1 MTDYRDRLVGA
12 VLDGRYRLEA
22 LIGRGGAGAVYRALD
37 TRLDRPVAVK
47 VLNGGGGG
55 DGGGDSDGAEA
66 RFAAEVRTLARF
78 AHPNLV
84 RLLDAGELDGRAC
97 LVMDLV
103 DGPTLAR
110 RLASGPLQP
119 DVAAS
124 VGAGVASALAYVH
137 GEGIVH
143 RDVKPAN
150 VLLGRDQVTR
160 LADFGIARLV
170 DTTGLT
176 ATGFVLGTPAYLAP
190 EQVQGGDV
198 GREVDVYALG
208 LVLVECLTGRRAFEG
223 TPAELTAAR
232 LHRAP
237 DLPPGLEPQLSELL
251 SAMTARDPGDRP
263 TAAEVVDALGAA
275 YHRRGSGALV
285 AGAVLGGAV
294 LGGAVLGGAVLGVA
308 ALGDAP
314 TLADAGG
321 DTVVADPTSA
331 VGTGAHPRRVRAL
344 VLAGLLVA
352 GGLAAALAEELPSA
366 PPTTGRSGTLA
377 GSTGPVRRARTTVT
391 SSTTPS
397 TTTSPPTTTTTTTS
411 TTTTSTTTTSTTT
424 APVSALVSAETR
436 FTSILA
442 SGVAAGSVA
451 PQAARQLD
459 AELSGIGAAPGPGGA
474 GASGG
479 AVQAFDQLVGTF
491 YADVAAGT
499 VTGGSIVTSLV
510 RSLAALASAVGTSVP
525 PPSAFAGP
533 GAAGPAGPGNGNGH
547 GNGNGNGHGNDH

>member
-12 VLDGRYRLEA
+12 VLDGRYRLEV
-22 LIGRGGAGAVYRALD
+22 LLGRGGAGVVYRALD

-47 VLNGGGGG
+47 VLNGG
-55 DGGGDSDGAEA
+55 DGVGDGAEA

-110 RLASGPLQP
+110 RLASGPLQL
-119 DVAAS
+119 DDATS

-150 VLLGRDQVTR
+150 VLLGRDQVAR

-237 DLPPGLEPQLSELL
+237 DLPPGLEPRLSGLL

-263 TAAEVVDALGAA
+263 TAAEVVDALGTAR
-275 YHRRGSGALV
+275 HRGGSGTLA
-285 AGAVLGGAV
+285 AGAALGGA
-294 LGGAVLGGAVLGVA
+294 ALGVA

-314 TLADAGG
+314 TVADAGG
-321 DTVVADPTSA
+321 DTVVADPSSA
-331 VGTGAHPRRVRAL
+331 AGNGAHPRRVRAL
-344 VLAGLLVA
+344 VLAGLLLA
-352 GGLAAALAEELPSA
+352 GGLAAALAEELPGA
-366 PPTTGRSGTLA
+366 HPTTGRRGTLT
-377 GSTGPVRRARTTVT
+377 GSTGPARRARTTVT
-391 SSTTPS
+391 S
-397 TTTSPPTTTTTTTS
+397 TTTPPTTTTTTTPP
-411 TTTTSTTTTSTTT
+411 TTTTTTTTTTT
-424 APVSALVSAETR
+424 PVSALVSAETR

-442 SGVAAGSVA
+442 SGVTAGSVA
-451 PQAARQLD
+451 PQAAHQLD
-459 AELSGIGAAPGPGGA
+459 AELSGIGAASGPGGT

-479 AVQAFDQLVGTF
+479 AVPAFDQLVGTF
-491 YADVAAGT
+491 YTDVAGGT
-499 VTGGSIVTSLV
+499 ITGGSIVTSLV
-510 RSLAALASAVGTSVP
+510 RSLAALASALGTSVP
-525 PPSAFAGP
+525 PPSAYAGP
-533 GAAGPAGPGNGNGH
+533 GAPGPGGPGN
-547 GNGNGNGHGNDH
+547 GNGNGNGHNH